1 MKNYLG
7 QTGNRERVGVHKQQI
22 QDPSMRQIPLSNI
35 LISAETEN
43 SIIPF
48 YKWKKDDPKYRGNM
62 ENFFIKLF
70 ESKLN
75 RKELCC
81 PEKTPETPEE

>member
-1 MKNYLG
+1 
-7 QTGNRERVGVHKQQI
+7 
-22 QDPSMRQIPLSNI
+22 MRQISLSNI

-43 SIIPF
+43 SVIIPF
-48 YKWKKDDPKYRGNM
+48 YKWKKDDPKYRGKM
-62 ENFFIKLF
+62 EKFFINLF

-81 PEKTPETPEE
+81 PETPEE